1 MSADLDP
8 PRRRLTL
15 ALVGWNLLTLLGPL
29 AVAYA
34 LGLAVTP
41 DARAGLGPTVLL
53 IGIPALVIS
62 ILAGLFAR
70 AGVEAARRL
79 SGSEPVNAGVGAA
92 LVVFLPLGFFLGAF
106 PAVVAVLPGPLPTIL
121 AFVVVFALNAG
132 FVAGWLRRR

>member
-1 MSADLDP
+1 MDERT
-8 PRRRLTL
+8 PRRVTL
-15 ALVGWNLLTLLGPL
+15 ALIAWNLVTISGPL

-34 LGLAVTP
+34 IGLAVTP
-41 DARAGLGPTVLL
+41 DAVAGLASTVLL
-53 IGIPALVIS
+53 IGVPALVVS

-79 SGSEPVNAGVGAA
+79 SGSEPVSAGIGAA
-92 LVVFLPLGFFLGAF
+92 LVAFLPLGFFLGAF

-132 FVAGWLRRR
+132 FVAVWLRRR